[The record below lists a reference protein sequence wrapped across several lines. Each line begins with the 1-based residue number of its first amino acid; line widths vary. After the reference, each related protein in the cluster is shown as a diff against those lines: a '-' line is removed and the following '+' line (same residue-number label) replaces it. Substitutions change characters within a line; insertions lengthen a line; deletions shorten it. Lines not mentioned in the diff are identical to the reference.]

1 VTAPRDGDRVRVVV
15 EGVYHY
21 DTADGDTHISLDGA
35 GRVYVYRDARVE
47 LTIEVLP
54 PGDFPGAPGAVWAS
68 RDGAAFLVVTN
79 GLGRM
84 MLSDSRG
91 VWHSPELLA
100 EQCGPMRR
108 VEIPA
113 EDVARNDVPADDGG
127 AEA

>member
-1 VTAPRDGDRVRVVV
+1 VTAPRDGDRVRVTL
-15 EGVYHY
+15 EGEYRADPEGSARIVL
-21 DTADGDTHISLDGA
+21 DGDERVWIGA
-35 GRVYVYRDARVE
+35 EVLAAS
-47 LTIEVLP
+47 TIEVLMP
-54 PGDFPGAPGAVWAS
+54 TDYPGLPGTVWAS
-68 RDGAAFLVVTN
+68 REGVAFLVVTN

-91 VWHSPELLA
+91 VWHSPELIA